1 MASFDMLTPAK
12 EAELKENLWQIAKLE
27 KAVRQEEAKLVSDG
41 KQMAQKTDDILA
53 EMDQGLSQFRA
64 KMKAKKAE
72 SEAALREQDR
82 EFECLC
88 VSPLAAGSP
97 AADAAG
103 AGATA
108 SDSAQPSPVDA
119 TNGTGAESEPS
130 AAAGSRFKMSLYS
143 RVRPKKEQLNE
154 IKG

>member
-1 MASFDMLTPAK
+1 
-12 EAELKENLWQIAKLE
+12 
-27 KAVRQEEAKLVSDG
+27 
-41 KQMAQKTDDILA
+41 MAQKTDDILA

-72 SEAALREQDR
+72 SEAALREQDMD
-82 EFECLC
+82 FEKSLC

-97 AADAAG
+97 AADASG
-103 AGATA
+103 AAVTA
-108 SDSAQPSPVDA
+108 SDSAQTSPSVA
-119 TNGTGAESEPS
+119 TNGAGSEPEAS

-143 RVRPKKEQLNE
+143 RVRPKKEQLDE

>member
-1 MASFDMLTPAK
+1 MPRGLTRQPARP
-12 EAELKENLWQIAKLE
+12 AW
-27 KAVRQEEAKLVSDG
+27 QEEDKLVSDG

-53 EMDQGLSQFRA
+53 EMDEGLSQFRA

-72 SEAALREQDR
+72 SEAALREQEKDFS
-82 EFECLC
+82 ESLC

-97 AADAAG
+97 AADASVA
-103 AGATA
+103 ATA
-108 SDSAQPSPVDA
+108 PDSAQPSPVDA
-119 TNGTGAESEPS
+119 TNGAGPEPEAS

-143 RVRPKKEQLNE
+143 RVRPKKEQLDE

>member
-1 MASFDMLTPAK
+1 M
-12 EAELKENLWQIAKLE
+12 
-27 KAVRQEEAKLVSDG
+27 SDG

-72 SEAALREQDR
+72 SEAALREQDKD
-82 EFECLC
+82 FESLC
-88 VSPLAAGSP
+88 MSPLAAGSP
-97 AADAAG
+97 AADASG
-103 AGATA
+103 AAVTA

-119 TNGTGAESEPS
+119 TNGAMSEPEAS

-143 RVRPKKEQLNE
+143 RVRPKKEQLDE
-154 IKG
+154 IKS